1 VRAEP
6 DDLDLLEEQESA
18 RLLAALGGSDIFGTK
33 GLFGYLIEEE
43 TSSHD
48 DALPVESVE
57 ESNDATTLMI
67 CFVLAAVAADS
78 ALIAASRSNS

>member
-1 VRAEP
+1 MRAEP

-18 RLLAALGGSDIFGTK
+18 RLLAALGGSDIFGEK

-43 TSSHD
+43 TSSHE

-57 ESNDATTLMI
+57 ESNDTTTLMM
-67 CFVLAAVAADS
+67 CFVLAAVAADT
-78 ALIAASRSNS
+78 ALIASVRSSS